1 MNKLKLLKENTIK
14 WMEHI
19 GVVMRV
25 IAFGT
30 LSIMGPDTPFLYMW
44 IWNTIDAAILTYAA
58 WERDN
63 KAYLILNI
71 FWMIVGF
78 VGIVIGIA
86 VLQFSLGDLATQ
98 VGFSFSE

>member
-1 MNKLKLLKENTIK
+1 MKLKLLKESTIK

-19 GVVMRV
+19 GVVMRI

-30 LSIMGPDTPFLYMW
+30 LSIMGPNTPFLYMW
-44 IWNTIDAAILTYAA
+44 IWNTIDAGILTYAA

-71 FWMIVGF
+71 FWMLVGM
-78 VGIVIGIA
+78 VVIYTSIFGNA
-86 VLQFSLGDLATQ
+86 FSH
-98 VGFSFSE
+98 

>member
-1 MNKLKLLKENTIK
+1 MSYIKLKLLMEGTVK
-14 WMEHI
+14 WMENI
-19 GVVMRV
+19 GVVMRI

-44 IWNTIDAAILTYAA
+44 IWNTIDAIILTYAA

-71 FWMIVGF
+71 FWMLVGL
-78 VGIVIGIA
+78 VGIYTSIYGNGI
-86 VLQFSLGDLATQ
+86 SH
-98 VGFSFSE
+98 